1 MTLTNSTSSSSTL
14 PMRRAMPD
22 GSTRRHVVA
31 LSPRELR
38 QDKKWQALVVD
49 GGLLSALDVSMAA
62 VL

>member
-1 MTLTNSTSSSSTL
+1 
-14 PMRRAMPD
+14 
-22 GSTRRHVVA
+22 